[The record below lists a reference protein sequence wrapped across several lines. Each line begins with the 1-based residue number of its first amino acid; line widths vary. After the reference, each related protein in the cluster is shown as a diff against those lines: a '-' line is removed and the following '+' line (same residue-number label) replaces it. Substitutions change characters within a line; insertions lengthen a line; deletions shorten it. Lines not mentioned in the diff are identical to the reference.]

1 MDNPSTS
8 KLFSPIRIGRDG
20 DGPITLSHRI
30 VLAPLTRNRAT
41 EPSLCPHNDHVEY
54 YSQRATKGGLLITE
68 AVNISPEA
76 VGYVSVPGIWTEEQ
90 TSAWRAVTNSVHAK
104 GGKIFMQL
112 WHTGRVAHPSFS
124 EHPLLRKK
132 WTGYAKC
139 FVFKFAI
146 ATPKTQYTT
155 ANFNV

>member
-1 MDNPSTS
+1 MDKASTS

-76 VGYVSVPGIWTEEQ
+76 VGYVSVPGIWTED
-90 TSAWRAVTNSVHAK
+90 
-104 GGKIFMQL
+104 
-112 WHTGRVAHPSFS
+112 
-124 EHPLLRKK
+124 
-132 WTGYAKC
+132 GYMHRGTD
-139 FVFKFAI
+139 V
-146 ATPKTQYTT
+146 
-155 ANFNV
+155 

>member
-1 MDNPSTS
+1 MATAQ
-8 KLFSPIRIGRDG
+8 F
-20 DGPITLSHRI
+20 TLSHRI

-54 YSQRATKGGLLITE
+54 YTQRATPGGLLITE

-104 GGKIFMQL
+104 GGKSSCNSGTRVELLIPHSVNIRYYEKVDWLCQVFRPQIRNCDTQDAIHHCQL
-112 WHTGRVAHPSFS
+112 QRIRVWKK
-124 EHPLLRKK
+124 LRSHVDLK
-132 WTGYAKC
+132 
-139 FVFKFAI
+139 
-146 ATPKTQYTT
+146 
-155 ANFNV
+155 